1 MAAVVVLVA
10 GGVLGV
16 LGVLMCSCS
25 SWCSCCYVFLSVPV
39 VLVLFFALVVLVAA
53 FDYLQSNSMFSR
65 SFVMM

>member
-1 MAAVVVLVA
+1 MAAVVVVA

-16 LGVLMCSCS
+16 LGVLMCS
-25 SWCSCCYVFLSVPV
+25 YVFLVFLLLC
-39 VLVLFFALVVLVAA
+39 VLECSRCSCSFFALVVLVAA